1 MSPTRNIGGEWSCNN
16 ALSAADARAPDINPE
31 QEKSSMPHVVVKLH
45 AGRSEQQKSELA
57 ARITAA
63 VMASV
68 HSGEAA
74 VSVGIEDIE
83 PADWT
88 DRVYKPDIIGKRH
101 TLYKQP
107 GYNPL

>member
-1 MSPTRNIGGEWSCNN
+1 MISWERRTPVCQGTDKR
-16 ALSAADARAPDINPE
+16 
-31 QEKSSMPHVVVKLH
+31 
-45 AGRSEQQKSELA
+45 
-57 ARITAA
+57 AA
-63 VMASV
+63 VEKPLNLLFGQIRQPEAR
-68 HSGEAA
+68 HSGFA